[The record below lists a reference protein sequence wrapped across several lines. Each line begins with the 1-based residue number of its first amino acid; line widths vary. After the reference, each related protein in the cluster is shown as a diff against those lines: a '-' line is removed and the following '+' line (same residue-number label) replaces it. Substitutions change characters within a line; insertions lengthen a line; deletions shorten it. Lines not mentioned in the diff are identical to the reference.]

1 MDQTRT
7 RGQRRLTLLACRPY
21 RLLLTILLLPVSAA
35 AQWQQAAGDVMGT
48 RVRAEVWHA
57 DQAVRSDALAAVFT
71 EMRRIDETYSP
82 YREASELSRLNREAP
97 AGWVSV
103 APELMALLRQSAQIS
118 RLTEGAF
125 DITYASVGRFYDY
138 RGRIAPD
145 DATIERAVA
154 AIDYRHV
161 ELDAST
167 NRVRFLHP
175 ATYVDLGGIAKG
187 YAVDRAI
194 GIVQEHGVAQ
204 ASISAGGDSRILGD
218 RRGEPWVVGV
228 RHPRRAGHYAV
239 KLPLADTAVSTSGD
253 YERFFDVD
261 GERFHHIL
269 DPGSGRSAQGAL
281 SVTILGAEATMTDA
295 LSTSVFVLGAKAGIA
310 LIDRLPQIDAIV
322 IDAAGRMHYSAGLL
336 DPAAQEEPAE

>member
-1 MDQTRT
+1 MDRT
-7 RGQRRLTLLACRPY
+7 SYRAQRRSTLRVRWL
-21 RLLLTILLLPVSAA
+21 LSLLTMALLPVVAS
-35 AQWQQAAGDVMGT
+35 AQWQQQADDVMGT

-57 DQAVRSDALAAVFT
+57 EQRVRSDALAAVFA

-82 YREASELSRLNREAP
+82 YREASELSRLNRDGP
-97 AGWVSV
+97 KGWVSV
-103 APELMALLRQSAQIS
+103 APEFMALLRRSAQMS
-118 RLTEGAF
+118 RLTDGAF
-125 DITYASVGRFYDY
+125 DVTYASVGRYYDY

-145 DATIERAVA
+145 AATIERAVA

-161 ELDAST
+161 ALDEAGG
-167 NRVRFLHP
+167 RVRFLHP

-194 GIVQEHGVAQ
+194 DIVQGYGIAQ